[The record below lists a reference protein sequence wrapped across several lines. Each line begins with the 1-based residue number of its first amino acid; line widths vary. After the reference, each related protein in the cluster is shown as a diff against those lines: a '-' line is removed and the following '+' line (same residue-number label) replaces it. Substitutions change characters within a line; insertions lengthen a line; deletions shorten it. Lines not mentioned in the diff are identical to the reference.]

1 VTPRRVAIAALLGV
15 SGCAGYASYSPL
27 IDEALVH
34 EDYPAALEVVEKIS
48 RSNSE
53 LLYCYEKALVLRAQ
67 GEYAASNES
76 LERAEIL
83 IEDLYT
89 RSVTREVAALTVS
102 ESISQYRGDAFEAV
116 RVNYYK
122 ILNYLALDDVAGAL
136 VECRRLNRK
145 LQMLHDAGE
154 TYFVDDPFLQYLT
167 ALVYEMGGESESA
180 GVSYRTAAARYAEP
194 AAGGGA
200 EAPPWLYCDAGANA
214 RRRADAAAA
223 AEYDSLA
230 TCDGDGDATG
240 RLTVVIEAG
249 RVVRKLESNLVLPIF
264 EKDNWS
270 DQDAFA
276 HELANRR
283 GVVYDHPRKVKYWLR
298 VSLPVL
304 EPRPPGVAYAVVK
317 AARTDG
323 DHRGVVETR
332 TARVEDLDAQAAQA
346 FREKE
351 STVLLR
357 AIVRGLGK
365 FLASEAAHDKDETLG
380 ALVNLIGAAT
390 ETADTRSWTTLPE
403 AILAARLDLPAG
415 TYRLEADVVDGQ
427 GHTVNRVDFGEV
439 DVREGTSH
447 IETARAY

>member
-1 VTPRRVAIAALLGV
+1 MIPRRVLIAALLGV
-15 SGCAGYASYSPL
+15 TGCAGYTSYSPL

-34 EDYPAALEVVEKIS
+34 EDYAGALEVVEKIS

-67 GEYAASNES
+67 GEYAASNET

-83 IEDLYT
+83 LVELYT
-89 RSVTREVAALTVS
+89 RSVTRELASLAVS
-102 ESISQYRGDAFEAV
+102 ETVSQYRGDAFEAI

-122 ILNYLALDDVAGAL
+122 ILNYLALDDVDGAL

-145 LQMLHDAGE
+145 LQMLHDGGE

-180 GVSYRTAAARYAEP
+180 GVSFRTAAARYGESGDGW
-194 AAGGGA
+194 AGG
-200 EAPPWLYCDAGANA
+200 APPWMYCDASANA
-214 RRRADAAAA
+214 RRRGDAAAA
-223 AEYDSLA
+223 AAYDSLA
-230 TCDGDGDATG
+230 TCDGSGDATG
-240 RLTVVIEAG
+240 RVTVVIEAG

-264 EKDNWS
+264 EKDDWS
-270 DQDAFA
+270 DRDRFA
-276 HELANRR
+276 HELAGRR
-283 GVVYDHPRKVKYWLR
+283 GVVYDHPAKVKYWLR

-317 AARTDG
+317 ATRTEG
-323 DHRGVVETR
+323 EHRGTVDTR
-332 TARVEDLDAQAAQA
+332 TVRVEDLDAQAAQA

-357 AIVRGLGK
+357 AIIRGIGK
-365 FLASEAAHDKDETLG
+365 FVASEAARDKDDTLG
-380 ALVNLIGAAT
+380 ALVNLLGVVT

-403 AILAARLDLPAG
+403 VILVARLDLPEG
-415 TYRLEADVVDGQ
+415 RYRLEADVVDGH
-427 GHTVNRVDFGEV
+427 GRTVNRVGFGEV
-439 DVREGTSH
+439 DVRAGSSR
-447 IETARAY
+447 IQTARAY